1 MALVTKGECTAE
13 MHRTSPTKGYF
24 SMAGKQPTNGIH
36 RNKNRKSGKMRQQR
50 NAFQMKE
57 QGKTREEL
65 NTLSQARI
73 LEWVAI
79 PFAQGSS

>member
-1 MALVTKGECTAE
+1 
-13 MHRTSPTKGYF
+13 
-24 SMAGKQPTNGIH
+24 
-36 RNKNRKSGKMRQQR
+36 MRQQR

-57 QGKTREEL
+57 QDKTREEL

-79 PFAQGSS
+79 PFSQGSSQPKGSTQVSHIAG